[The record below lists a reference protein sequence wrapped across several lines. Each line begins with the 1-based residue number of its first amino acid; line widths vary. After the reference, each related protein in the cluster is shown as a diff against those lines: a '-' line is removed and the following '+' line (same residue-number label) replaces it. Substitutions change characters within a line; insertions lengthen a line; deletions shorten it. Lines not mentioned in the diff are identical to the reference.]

1 MHCKRRRGANEGAPH
16 KHSNWAIVFS
26 FFPFLSFH
34 FISLFAYDDMTL
46 VEKKMQRKGKGKM
59 GNRQGPGRPMSS
71 WEGEYLILI
80 MNII

>member
-1 MHCKRRRGANEGAPH
+1 
-16 KHSNWAIVFS
+16 
-26 FFPFLSFH
+26 L
-34 FISLFAYDDMTL
+34 
-46 VEKKMQRKGKGKM
+46 KKKCKGKERAKRQKGVKTEKGGKAGAKM